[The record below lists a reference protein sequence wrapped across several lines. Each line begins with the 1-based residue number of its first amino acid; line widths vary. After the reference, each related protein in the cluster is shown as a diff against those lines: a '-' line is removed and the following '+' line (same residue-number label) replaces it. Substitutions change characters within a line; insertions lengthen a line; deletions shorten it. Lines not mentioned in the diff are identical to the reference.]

1 MKRVV
6 LRIGCVAV
14 CAALALTLGCGCALL
29 PPATG
34 VPGAASSAVSVP
46 TDDSG
51 KPLYDPAV
59 LNDGRLRVLYCDGRS
74 GSSTTILCGSTP
86 LHQAARSENVSLVE
100 DSATGTADY
109 WLRSWSDPTG
119 RGGRRTALYDK
130 TGTEVMSFEG
140 EQNATLQ
147 NGLLVLQESRLV
159 DGGYVPESG
168 YGTCQVIDLA
178 TGAALPVPEGAYSC
192 TLCGDKLVFSCYARP
207 EGLDDYDWDT
217 DYRQNSWVVVQ
228 ERDGN
233 PIYRADAASA
243 YRLFYDSD
251 TLRDWVEL
259 DVATGA
265 ETTDQILYNVLTGEQ
280 CTGFLQVYPGGL
292 ASFSTG
298 DGRYE
303 LRDMTTEDRGL
314 IAAFDEQPSQYFP
327 GYVVTWHSGEDHGY
341 ELYDLETGTKT
352 PLYDVN
358 TTDNTIAVY
367 ALDGSLR
374 VYSKDNGKLL
384 TDTTVEPV
392 EHQQRVR
399 MSNYGSGYVWLKLQ
413 DNDRYETTATRLY
426 GPQGL
431 VSDLTAL
438 QGKYSYVNYLTTD
451 PDGRPMFYGSRSAV
465 GSAYGN
471 VCDVLDADGKVVL
484 QGLASCA
491 GYYSNSLNAL
501 PDHVFAAQR
510 GFYVGWMDTSGNWL
524 YCQSI
529 FSSATADDEPSY
541 GY

>member
-6 LRIGCVAV
+6 LRIGCGAL

-59 LNDGRLRVLYCDGRS
+59 LNDDRLRVLYCYDRA

-100 DSATGTADY
+100 DSATGIADY

-130 TGTEVMSFEG
+130 TGTEVLSFEG

-192 TLCGDKLVFSCYARP
+192 TVCGDKLVFSCYARP

-217 DYRQNSWVVVQ
+217 DYQQNSWVVVQ
-228 ERDGN
+228 EKDGT
-233 PIYRADAASA
+233 PVYRADAASA

-251 TLRDWVEL
+251 TLSDWVEL
-259 DVATGA
+259 DVTTGE
-265 ETTDQILYNVLTGEQ
+265 ETTDRILYNVLTGEQ
-280 CTGFLQVYPGGL
+280 CTGFLQVYPGEL

-358 TTDNTIAVY
+358 ATDSTVAVY

-374 VYSKDNGKLL
+374 VYSTDNGKLL

-399 MSNYGSGYVWLKLQ
+399 MSNCGSGYVWLKLQ